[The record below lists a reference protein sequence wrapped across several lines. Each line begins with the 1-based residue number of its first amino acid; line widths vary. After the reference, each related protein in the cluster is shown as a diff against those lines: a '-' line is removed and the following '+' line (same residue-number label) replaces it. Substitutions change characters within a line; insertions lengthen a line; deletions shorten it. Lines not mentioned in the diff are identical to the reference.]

1 MTSKYMLFSSVSL
14 YCLSCG
20 FAAFMAVYVNGILA
34 VSGGTFQIN
43 FKIYRQQCMDVNVF
57 GWTSTDIKKAQH
69 L

>member
-1 MTSKYMLFSSVSL
+1 MLFSSVSL

-20 FAAFMAVYVNGILA
+20 FAAFMA